1 MNILKIMGLQLLIII
16 PFVLLGLFFISF
28 GTWWGVI
35 VGCILWVIGVVYS
48 ATFGTRRLEKLEED
62 DR

>member
-1 MNILKIMGLQLLIII
+1 MNILKVMGLQLLIII
-16 PFVLLGLFFISF
+16 PFVLLGVLSISL
-28 GTWWGVI
+28 GAWDI
-35 VGCILWVIGVVYS
+35 VGVVFMLMGVVYS